1 MGSSSILA
9 SAGIYDLGV
18 PPVWIEWQADRQGW
32 APAWL
37 AAWPC
42 LVQRLQPQD
51 LGQNQAL
58 ALLAVGLG
66 TLGQLA
72 EVQGVWPA
80 GEESQGPWDL
90 RAGGFPLKSEAGS
103 WGL

>member
-1 MGSSSILA
+1 MSGLLVSGAGVWGSWSWCWPA
-9 SAGIYDLGV
+9 Y
-18 PPVWIEWQADRQGW
+18 GW
-32 APAWL
+32 AASW
-37 AAWPC
+37 
-42 LVQRLQPQD
+42 
-51 LGQNQAL
+51 
-58 ALLAVGLG
+58 

-80 GEESQGPWDL
+80 GEESQGPWDP

>member
-37 AAWPC
+37 AARPC

-72 EVQGVWPA
+72 AGPA
-80 GEESQGPWDL
+80 VFLGWGSL
-90 RAGGFPLKSEAGS
+90 AGGQVSS
-103 WGL
+103 QH

>member
-1 MGSSSILA
+1 MGLESRGSWSWHWPAYGRAASWTLGQLA
-9 SAGIYDLGV
+9 EVQGVWPAGEWGWSLGV
-18 PPVWIEWQADRQGW
+18 LELV
-32 APAWL
+32 L
-37 AAWPC
+37 AC
-42 LVQRLQPQD
+42 LW
-51 LGQNQAL
+51 
-58 ALLAVGLG
+58 VGCILDP
-66 TLGQLA
+66 GQLA